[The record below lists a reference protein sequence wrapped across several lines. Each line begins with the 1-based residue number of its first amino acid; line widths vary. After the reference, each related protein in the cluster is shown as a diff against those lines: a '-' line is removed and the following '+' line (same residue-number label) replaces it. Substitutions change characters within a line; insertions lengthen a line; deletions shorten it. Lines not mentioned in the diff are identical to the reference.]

1 MMERAVSTTFYCF
14 GVVADIELTET
25 KELGTY
31 VMWHNCRKIVFV
43 DTPGF
48 NDPALGDDVIL
59 KQVAEYMVT
68 ITRVKQKLAAVI
80 YVHSMTQERYSTV
93 FRHNQEIFRNI
104 CGDEA
109 MRAVSL
115 VTTKWDRAT
124 TDPRDKGG
132 NLEAFKK
139 KEHQLRTNYWKAQTE
154 AGAQLFRHGLNPE
167 DSTKNLLDQILR
179 TKGGISLLLQ
189 DQIVGQDKL
198 LSETDPGK
206 YLKVTYAH
214 YRSKEAIQQ
223 KWDEVQSIDAEI
235 EMAKIES
242 LPWSNAAAR
251 REQAYKEWQRLHVKR
266 AEDEQAY
273 ADRLDAWAFA
283 DMAMSGAALP
293 AGIAG
298 LGIGAIAGWGIAVEE
313 GLAAGVGV
321 GLFGGVLTAAAAGG
335 VGLLVVG
342 SIWAVQKIAR
352 DRRVYS

>member
-1 MMERAVSTTFYCF
+1 MGRVVSTTFHCS
-14 GVVADIELTET
+14 GVVADMDLTET

-31 VMWHNCRKIVFV
+31 VMWHNTRKIVFV

-59 KQVAEYMVT
+59 KQVAEYMVS
-68 ITRVKQKLAAVI
+68 ITRIKQKLAAVI
-80 YVHSMTQERYSTV
+80 YVYSMTQERYSTV
-93 FRHNQEIFRNI
+93 FRHNQEIFKNI

-132 NLEAFKK
+132 NLEAFVN
-139 KEHQLRTNYWKAQTE
+139 KELQLRTNYWKAQTE

-167 DSTKNLLDQILR
+167 NCSKNLLDQILR
-179 TKGGISLLLQ
+179 IKGGVSLLLQ
-189 DQIVGQDKL
+189 DQIVGQEKL

-206 YLKVTYAH
+206 YLKVKYAH
-214 YRSKEAIQQ
+214 NRFQEAIKQ

-235 EMAKIES
+235 DMAKTEN
-242 LPWSNAAAR
+242 LPYSGAASR
-251 REQAYKEWQRLHVKR
+251 RQRAYKEWQVLHVQK
-266 AEDEQAY
+266 AEEEQAY
-273 ADRLDAWAFA
+273 ADKLDAWAFA

-298 LGIGAIAGWGIAVEE
+298 LGIGALAGWGIAVEE

-321 GLFGGVLTAAAAGG
+321 GLFGGALTAAAAGG

-352 DRRVYS
+352 DRRVCS